1 MVLILLAW
9 DSILWFTKSSFN
21 FRRSSW
27 QNSRYTIKI
36 DWQAFFLLLD
46 AIFVSFLNNLNS
58 PKINQN
64 FVYILIFGLV
74 FITINSKII
83 WNKNI
88 LDSKKKNFA
97 SADNH
102 LYIKS
107 LHLWSQLMYWKKKT
121 YHVVIV
127 TKVAECLSI
136 YKMECCHGDE
146 IDEQA
151 NKNGG
156 NDFWHKHTRQ
166 RLKTKH
172 LFHVYYGI
180 HAFGYVIKGLLC
192 TVLNKSTLIY
202 HLVIKNIVFTLM
214 KNFLKVLA
222 APDWKIWLCLLAE
235 PSGFLSSYKTNTNDK
250 WSAVYQPSYV
260 HFYLNLSPKKIWIT
274 LQNNYQLNLKRKNFG
289 KKFQ

>member
-46 AIFVSFLNNLNS
+46 AIFVSFLNNLNP

-74 FITINSKII
+74 FITKNSKII
-83 WNKNI
+83 WNKHI

-107 LHLWSQLMYWKKKT
+107 LHLWSQLMYWKKKNIPCC
-121 YHVVIV
+121 YSNQGSWMSLYLQNGM
-127 TKVAECLSI
+127 LSRRWDRWTG
-136 YKMECCHGDE
+136 KRKWW
-146 IDEQA
+146 Q
-151 NKNGG
+151 
-156 NDFWHKHTRQ
+156 W
-166 RLKTKH
+166 
-172 LFHVYYGI
+172 
-180 HAFGYVIKGLLC
+180 
-192 TVLNKSTLIY
+192 
-202 HLVIKNIVFTLM
+202 
-214 KNFLKVLA
+214 
-222 APDWKIWLCLLAE
+222 LLAQT
-235 PSGFLSSYKTNTNDK
+235 Y
-250 WSAVYQPSYV
+250 
-260 HFYLNLSPKKIWIT
+260 
-274 LQNNYQLNLKRKNFG
+274 
-289 KKFQ
+289 

>member
-36 DWQAFFLLLD
+36 DWQAFFLLLN
-46 AIFVSFLNNLNS
+46 AIFVSFFNNLNP

-107 LHLWSQLMYWKKKT
+107 LHLWSQLMYWKKKP

-172 LFHVYYGI
+172 YFVSCVLRYPRILICHKGFALYCTEQVYI
-180 HAFGYVIKGLLC
+180 DLSLGY
-192 TVLNKSTLIY
+192 
-202 HLVIKNIVFTLM
+202 
-214 KNFLKVLA
+214 
-222 APDWKIWLCLLAE
+222 
-235 PSGFLSSYKTNTNDK
+235 YKCC
-250 WSAVYQPSYV
+250 
-260 HFYLNLSPKKIWIT
+260 FYLDEELFESFSSSWLEDLALSPCWAIRVSFI
-274 LQNNYQLNLKRKNFG
+274 L
-289 KKFQ
+289 